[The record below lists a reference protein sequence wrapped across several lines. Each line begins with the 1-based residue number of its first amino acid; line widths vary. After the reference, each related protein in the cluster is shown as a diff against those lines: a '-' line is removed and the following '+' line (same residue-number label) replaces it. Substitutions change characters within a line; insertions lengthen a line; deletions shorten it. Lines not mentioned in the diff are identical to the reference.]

1 MRRGPDGSRAEVED
15 RRITRWFPVIRGTT
29 DTSLPIL
36 ELLARRDLF
45 AGHSAVPIGS
55 VTRSPKG
62 GVSLGSP
69 SSRLVASV
77 ATGMWW
83 QQADQDR

>member
-55 VTRSPKG
+55 VTRPRRWRRTG
-62 GVSLGSP
+62 PYFVVQAP
-69 SSRLVASV
+69 SFS
-77 ATGMWW
+77 
-83 QQADQDR
+83 